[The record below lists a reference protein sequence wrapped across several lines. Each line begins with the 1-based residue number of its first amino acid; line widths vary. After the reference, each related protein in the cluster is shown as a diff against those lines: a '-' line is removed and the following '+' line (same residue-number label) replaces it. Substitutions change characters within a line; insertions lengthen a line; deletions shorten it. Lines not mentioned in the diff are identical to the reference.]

1 MRNNSGSH
9 RKDNQ
14 LSSPSNIVY
23 LLHQN
28 NADRLRTRHRKALPK
43 IGTVRSAPR
52 ALSYAPTSVMGFG
65 FEDSIEITQLSDHNI
80 QILLEYGNDDTRG
93 RRHRAIVQRRD
104 HSSLLDSLLIL

>member
-1 MRNNSGSH
+1 
-9 RKDNQ
+9 
-14 LSSPSNIVY
+14 
-23 LLHQN
+23 
-28 NADRLRTRHRKALPK
+28 
-43 IGTVRSAPR
+43 
-52 ALSYAPTSVMGFG
+52 MGFG